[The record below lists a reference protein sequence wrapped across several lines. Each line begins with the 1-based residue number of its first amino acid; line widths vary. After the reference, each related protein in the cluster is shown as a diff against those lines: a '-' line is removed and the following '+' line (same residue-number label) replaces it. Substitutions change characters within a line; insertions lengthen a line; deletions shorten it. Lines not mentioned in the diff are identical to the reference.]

1 MKLRSRN
8 QKVVAAILAVGL
20 VSTMSVGLGVTGA
33 NAYTTTGCTLSPQR
47 YQNLGGT
54 PFASEVSAAV
64 RAWNVTDANL
74 LTSSTAAF
82 TVTYKNNGAAG
93 YDGRSTW
100 ACDGHTGES
109 WINTYYTNSYS
120 VTKRKCV
127 WVHEIGHVMGLN
139 HSSTATA
146 IMNSVS
152 TSNYAAGIGCQ
163 LVADDSQGMNAL
175 Y

>member
-1 MKLRSRN
+1 MLARST
-8 QKVVAAILAVGL
+8 LWWSPSAVEGSFQLWGFRGL
-20 VSTMSVGLGVTGA
+20 WR
-33 NAYTTTGCTLSPQR
+33 QR

-64 RAWNVTDANL
+64 SDWNVTDANL
-74 LTSSTAAF
+74 LTGSTAAF
-82 TVTYKNNGAAG
+82 KVTYKNNGASG

-109 WINTYYTNSYS
+109 WINIYYTNSYS
-120 VTKRKCV
+120 MTKRKCV

-139 HSSTATA
+139 HSSTANA

-152 TSNYAAGIGCQ
+152 TSNFAASISCR